1 MKKSRFTE
9 NKVVAIFKQPVPAGA
24 LARDGAVPGASA
36 PTPGASVD
44 GKAYAF
50 PSADTQ
56 VKRRPLM
63 DIVKKDVRSR
73 MMSGI
78 RGKDTKPEL
87 VVRRYLH
94 GRGFR
99 FRLHER
105 RLPGRPDLVLAKW
118 GAVVFVHGCFWHGH
132 EDCRYFRV
140 PATRT
145 EFWVGK
151 IRGNAK
157 RDAENERK
165 LLEMGWRVIV
175 IWECAI
181 RNDQEKAL
189 CELAKHIRGAVVA
202 AQIESEPDQLSTR
215 AE

>member
-1 MKKSRFTE
+1 
-9 NKVVAIFKQPVPAGA
+9 
-24 LARDGAVPGASA
+24 
-36 PTPGASVD
+36 
-44 GKAYAF
+44 
-50 PSADTQ
+50 
-56 VKRRPLM
+56 M
-63 DIVKKDVRSR
+63 DVVKKDVRSR

-94 GRGFR
+94 AKGFR

-105 RLPGRPDLVLAKW
+105 RLPGCPDLVLAKW
-118 GAVVFVHGCFWHGH
+118 DVVVFVHGCFWHGH
-132 EDCRYFRV
+132 EGCRYFRV

-145 EFWVGK
+145 DFWGGK
-151 IRGNAK
+151 ISGNAN
-157 RDAENERK
+157 RDIENQRK
-165 LLEMGWRVIV
+165 LLELGWRVIV

-189 CELAKHIRGAVVA
+189 SELAKHIRGDVLT
-202 AQIESEPDQLSTR
+202 AQIQSRADQLSTR